1 MDIAMKWGL
10 VFGIAGFLLAG
21 FFGTFLG
28 CCNFAVVLGLGALC
42 GGMTA
47 SQVVH
52 ALSTTPR
59 SPMKEGTKA
68 AALASAF
75 MVVGDV
81 IGRMIGAALSKES
94 MKEALKVIE
103 DILVE
108 WKIVSPGELM
118 EPGTQV
124 GYWIG
129 SVINAGCCSIVD
141 VIFMIAGGAL
151 GAWFYEKV
159 WK

>member
-10 VFGIAGFLLAG
+10 IFGIAGFLLAG
-21 FFGTFLG
+21 FFGAFLG
-28 CCNFAVVLGLGALC
+28 CCNFAIVLGLGALC
-42 GGMTA
+42 GGVTA

-52 ALSTTPR
+52 AFSQTPR

-94 MKEALKVIE
+94 MKYIE
-103 DILVE
+103 DMLVE
-108 WKIVSPGELM
+108 WELISPGELM
-118 EPGTQV
+118 EPGAQA

-129 SVINAGCCSIVD
+129 SIVSAGCCCVVD

-151 GAWFYEKV
+151 GAWFYERV

>member
-10 VFGIAGFLLAG
+10 IFGIAGFLLAG

-28 CCNFAVVLGLGALC
+28 CCNFVVVLGLGALC
-42 GGMTA
+42 GGVTA

-52 ALSTTPR
+52 AFSQTPR
-59 SPMKEGTKA
+59 SPMKEGAKA

-81 IGRMIGAALSKES
+81 IGRIIGAALSKES
-94 MKEALKVIE
+94 MKYIE
-103 DILVE
+103 EVLVE
-108 WKIVSPGELM
+108 WEMISPGELM
-118 EPGTQV
+118 EPGAQA

-129 SVINAGCCSIVD
+129 SIVSAGCCCIVD

-151 GAWFYEKV
+151 GAWFYERV